1 MELMHNQAFRL
12 LQDSPT
18 GGYADGIYRVIFTEK
33 VLGKVVTVKIDG
45 EKASSKNVGGRMKL
59 LAPKRRRKKSPPPLI
74 GELMWMDEHELD
86 RMHDAKLLHAVDVE
100 REPVFY
106 KKLESEVDKRYY
118 DQRVCAMSGF
128 LDLDLLKESILVHHG
143 IGGLVREAMA
153 RAQVSRSFVYKQWST
168 LCRLGFSEIS
178 LRPRLDRCGASGVHR
193 PCDPGGREKAGRKT
207 AKQRVERDQGI
218 KLAPDQ
224 PGMSAEW
231 RAQIMAADR
240 SIKTKVKPSM
250 QKRYTL
256 ILESGFVKKYGS
268 KNGKMTPIDPAMGTY
283 PNFQQT
289 KRILEIDVPR
299 LQRLRDSTT
308 SGHYKRSLRGLTA
321 RNWKGIS
328 GPGHTWAI
336 DSTMADMYLRSSVN
350 RAWIVGRPILYIIV
364 DVWSTAVVGFYV
376 CLTGPCWSTAK
387 LSLFDAVATPE
398 LYGDVWGLEAIQS
411 LYPRPTLCNELMC
424 DRGEYLSKAASITA
438 LKLIP
443 LMEYAPPY
451 RPDLKGL
458 VEVLHRIA
466 KDAQFLFY
474 PGAMDHR
481 RKEFDLR
488 KSNPAECIWTVR
500 EYTHFLHVLFS
511 EYNLTADR
519 SHRVDAHMA
528 AAGVFPSPAG
538 LWRWGHAM
546 GIGTK
551 RSVKEADLITTLLES
566 DTARVG
572 KSSVIYAGNDYQ
584 SKVIQAEDWTAYAR
598 NFGSQN
604 IPINYHPGSVSRIW
618 TPNTNGLGLLDLQ
631 ISDQARAS
639 SELTFDEWMESIVFG
654 QMQRA
659 NVGHER
665 AMLRLQSNRLKDKI
679 KHDAQRLTD
688 EAVAR
693 SHGIQP
699 SMTEARIMEVASM
712 AGLSGGASEIRTT
725 EKLRDEAMDAHHEMM
740 KSIVDFADDE
750 VADHA

>member
-1 MELMHNQAFRL
+1 MELMNNQAFRL

-18 GGYADGIYRVIFTEK
+18 GGYADGIYRVLFTEK

-45 EKASSKNVGGRMKL
+45 EKISSKNVGGRKKL
-59 LAPKRRRKKSPPPLI
+59 LAAKKRRKRSPPPLI
-74 GELMWMDEHELD
+74 GELTWMDQHELD
-86 RMHDAKLLHAVDVE
+86 RMNDAKLLHVVDVE
-100 REPVFY
+100 REPVY
-106 KKLESEVDKRYY
+106 YTKLESETDKRYY

-128 LDLDLLKESILVHHG
+128 LDLELLKESILVHEG
-143 IGGLVREAMA
+143 IGGLVREAMD
-153 RAQVSRSFVYKQWST
+153 RAEVSRSFIYKQWST
-168 LCRLGFSEIS
+168 LCRLGLSEVS
-178 LRPRLDRCGASGVHR
+178 LRPRRDRCGAPGVHR
-193 PCDPGGREKAGRKT
+193 PCDPGGREKPGRKT
-207 AKQRVERDQGI
+207 AKQRVAKAHGI
-218 KLAPDQ
+218 ILAPDQ

-231 RAQIMAADR
+231 RALILAADR

-256 ILESGFVKKYGS
+256 ILESVFVKKYEC
-268 KNGKMTPIDPAMGTY
+268 KNGPMTPIDPAIGTY

-321 RNWKGIS
+321 RNWKSVS

-336 DSTMADMYLRSSVN
+336 DSTVADMYLRSSVN
-350 RAWIVGRPILYIIV
+350 RAWIVGRPIVYIIV

-376 CLTGPCWSTAK
+376 CLTGPSWATAK
-387 LSLFDAVATPE
+387 VSLFNAVAAPQ
-398 LYGDVWGLEAIQS
+398 LYGDLCGFEPIQS
-411 LYPRPTLCNELMC
+411 LYPAPTLCYQLMC

-443 LMEYAPPY
+443 SMAYAPPY

-519 SHRVDAHMA
+519 SNRVDAHMT

-546 GIGTK
+546 GIGVQ
-551 RSVKEADLITTLLES
+551 RSVPQADLISSLLES
-566 DTARVG
+566 DAARVG
-572 KSSVIYAGNDYQ
+572 ESSVIYSGNDYQ
-584 SKVIQAEDWTAYAR
+584 SKVIQAEEWTTYAR
-598 NFGSQN
+598 NFGSHS

-618 TPNTNGLGLLDLQ
+618 TPNTNGQGLLDLQ

-639 SELTFDEWMESIVFG
+639 SELTFDEWSESIVFG

-665 AMLRLQSNRLKDKI
+665 AMLRLQSNRLKHEI
-679 KHDAQRLTD
+679 KQKGQRLTN

-699 SMTEARIMEVASM
+699 SMTEARIMEVAAM
-712 AGLSGGASEIRTT
+712 AGLSGGTSEIRTT
-725 EKLRDEAMDAHHEMM
+725 EKLRDEAMDAHLEMM
-740 KSIVDFADDE
+740 KTILHFADEE